1 MEFCD
6 ECGSM
11 MQTDGGMWVCQ
22 SCGFEKPRDSEKERQ
37 FQEATTESQSSD
49 EGVVDM
55 SEVDNSEIG
64 PTTTVICPSCGHD
77 RARYEMKQI
86 RSADESET
94 RFFTCVECDHK
105 WREDDH

>member
-11 MQTDGGMWVCQ
+11 MQTEGDVWVCR
-22 SCGFEKPRDSEKERQ
+22 SCGFEKSRDAAKEKE
-37 FQEATTESQSSD
+37 FEAATTEGQSTD

-55 SEVDNSEIG
+55 SEVDNAEIG
-64 PTTTVICPSCGHD
+64 PTTTAVCPNCGHD

>member
-6 ECGSM
+6 ECGSLM
-11 MQTDGGMWVCQ
+11 TPEDGVWVCPN
-22 SCGFEKPRDSEKERQ
+22 GHEKARDSEKEK
-37 FQEATTESQSSD
+37 AMVTTEGQESS
-49 EGVVDM
+49 EVVDM
-55 SEVDNSEIG
+55 SDVDNAEIG
-64 PTTTVICPSCGHD
+64 PTTTAICPKCEHD
-77 RARYEMKQI
+77 VARYEMKQI

>member
-6 ECGSM
+6 ECGSLM
-11 MQTDGGMWVCQ
+11 TPQDGVWVC
-22 SCGFEKPRDSEKERQ
+22 SNGHEKDRDSEKEKTMV
-37 FQEATTESQSSD
+37 TTEGQQSS
-49 EGVVDM
+49 EVVDM
-55 SEVDNSEIG
+55 SDVDAGEIG
-64 PTTTVICPSCGHD
+64 PTTKAICPSCGHD
-77 RARYEMKQI
+77 VARYEMKQI

>member
-11 MQTDGGMWVCQ
+11 MRTEGDEWVCG
-22 SCGFEKPRDSEKERQ
+22 SCGFSKLRDRET
-37 FQEATTESQSSD
+37 EAVSMTTTEGQQETEIIDTSD
-49 EGVVDM
+49 VDAEDM
-55 SEVDNSEIG
+55 G
-64 PTTTVICPSCGHD
+64 PTTNARCPDCGNG
-77 RARYEMKQI
+77 RAFWEMKQI

-94 RFFTCVECDHK
+94 RFFTCTECGHK